1 MQDIGS
7 QTLENRPFFYKKS
20 TDRDPLFFYYHENT
34 ELDNPYF
41 TPFAADFFAE
51 KIPSDMED
59 RANQRLYQNIQTT
72 WPMQSTLTTFRTTK
86 LDGLSPR
93 KKSQLA
99 LLTSSSNQQKEK
111 HVYFLFLV
119 GQKSVGGNSQKRISF
134 GKILPKISNH

>member
-1 MQDIGS
+1 
-7 QTLENRPFFYKKS
+7 
-20 TDRDPLFFYYHENT
+20 
-34 ELDNPYF
+34 
-41 TPFAADFFAE
+41 
-51 KIPSDMED
+51 MED

-86 LDGLSPR
+86 LDGLSPQ